1 MIAIMAGMMNLSL
14 VKFPLPEN
22 DFRRLKMCINEPNT
36 TVGQEVR
43 VVVAYIDA
51 RPARMHEPFIALAL
65 EALQKAWPCK

>member
-1 MIAIMAGMMNLSL
+1 MAGMMNLSL

-65 EALQKAWPCK
+65 ESLQKAWPCK